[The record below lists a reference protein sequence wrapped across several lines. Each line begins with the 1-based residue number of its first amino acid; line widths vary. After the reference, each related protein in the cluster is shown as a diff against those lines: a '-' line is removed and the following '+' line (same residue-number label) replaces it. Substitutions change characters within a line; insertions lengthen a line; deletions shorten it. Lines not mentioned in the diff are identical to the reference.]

1 MGPSVHG
8 QGRLCVHRTSTV
20 SRPWSSADTMALDAH
35 SNSSAKSAG
44 DKKLT
49 ISDVTSV
56 SIQDDNMVR
65 FRQSKGDVVQPL
77 ADALADGTNTAKIL
91 QLVLMTTGVTTAE
104 RARIAAHNTMVR
116 VQSYPVA
123 RQALTD
129 AQRADVVEALKL
141 QDGQLDSGAG
151 LTVADQWHLASTVVN
166 EVAAVDT
173 TSAGGLAADQ
183 IRAMTAKTGWK
194 TFFAHW
200 APTLFVAHAAEAAP
214 PVAAQQRSE
223 PEAASNQEAKLA
235 RVVTMMEGLGDLS
248 LEEAE
253 LLMNAAS
260 EAFLAAG
267 LEDTAMTFM
276 EDVTPAAVPQML
288 VKVKSLRVAEVAA
301 VVKHLPARA
310 IRAIQEVR
318 SSRLQWQ
325 RKCQQWQDEIDDRWA
340 PNHARDVRAQEEST
354 LGNAR
359 EPLPVEG
366 TPPTKKRYTIEDQ
379 KLLAEA
385 AAIKAQE
392 AKRQHDEQ
400 QKHAR
405 QRAEHEAQQERSVLP
420 ALNVDGLDT
429 GLVFER
435 VLEDTGTLGVVYLQN
450 LRGKEVDDVVKKIK
464 LMFAHSNHDVVWRQ
478 IQAACDPKT
487 PDQLVQLVADAAS
500 ISRVLDGKRKASL
513 KLQDDKVSFITVL
526 ATEDFEVVARAATAF
541 QRKPNGK
548 ATGTGPSVHISQAD
562 GMSVGFVWS
571 VMPPFQATAPFV
583 SLWGL
588 GEAERPGCV
597 VRFGDGTCAG
607 PHQELQRA
615 RAAMVRELGLWGVK
629 GTVRHGAEPVTRKA
643 PERWSETMEV
653 RGMGMVEADRAQLA
667 VLEREFRRGT
677 KTTKR
682 AAGPKAAPG
691 VPESVLR
698 EADVLRNA
706 MPQTSGVEKASMEHC
721 QAERY
726 VQRAAGESLGSA
738 ERLGQR
744 LVSWVAG
751 GDAPDG
757 PGAPQTVGH
766 YRSGATTF
774 GIVVDGAWHAKHPML
789 RVDLSAWND
798 APQGTWHH
806 DILTPDTRWWC
817 W

>member
-1 MGPSVHG
+1 M
-8 QGRLCVHRTSTV
+8 
-20 SRPWSSADTMALDAH
+20 
-35 SNSSAKSAG
+35 
-44 DKKLT
+44 
-49 ISDVTSV
+49 
-56 SIQDDNMVR
+56 
-65 FRQSKGDVVQPL
+65 VQPL

-173 TSAGGLAADQ
+173 TSAGGLTADQ

-200 APTLFVAHAAEAAP
+200 APRLFVAHAAEAAP

-276 EDVTPAAVPQML
+276 EDVTPAAVTQML

-310 IRAIQEVR
+310 IRGIQEVR

-325 RKCQQWQDEIDDRWA
+325 RKCQRWQDEIDDRWA
-340 PNHARDVRAQEEST
+340 PDHARDVCAQEEST

-366 TPPTKKRYTIEDQ
+366 TPPIKKRYTIEDQ
-379 KLLAEA
+379 KLFAEA
-385 AAIKAQE
+385 VAIKAQG

-400 QKHAR
+400 EKQAR

-420 ALNVDGLDT
+420 AS
-429 GLVFER
+429 
-435 VLEDTGTLGVVYLQN
+435 
-450 LRGKEVDDVVKKIK
+450 
-464 LMFAHSNHDVVWRQ
+464 A
-478 IQAACDPKT
+478 
-487 PDQLVQLVADAAS
+487 
-500 ISRVLDGKRKASL
+500 
-513 KLQDDKVSFITVL
+513 
-526 ATEDFEVVARAATAF
+526 
-541 QRKPNGK
+541 QRRW
-548 ATGTGPSVHISQAD
+548 
-562 GMSVGFVWS
+562 VGY
-571 VMPPFQATAPFV
+571 
-583 SLWGL
+583 G
-588 GEAERPGCV
+588 
-597 VRFGDGTCAG
+597 
-607 PHQELQRA
+607 
-615 RAAMVRELGLWGVK
+615 
-629 GTVRHGAEPVTRKA
+629 
-643 PERWSETMEV
+643 
-653 RGMGMVEADRAQLA
+653 
-667 VLEREFRRGT
+667 
-677 KTTKR
+677 
-682 AAGPKAAPG
+682 PG
-691 VPESVLR
+691 V
-698 EADVLRNA
+698 
-706 MPQTSGVEKASMEHC
+706 
-721 QAERY
+721 
-726 VQRAAGESLGSA
+726 
-738 ERLGQR
+738 
-744 LVSWVAG
+744 
-751 GDAPDG
+751 
-757 PGAPQTVGH
+757 
-766 YRSGATTF
+766 
-774 GIVVDGAWHAKHPML
+774 
-789 RVDLSAWND
+789 
-798 APQGTWHH
+798 
-806 DILTPDTRWWC
+806 
-817 W
+817 